1 MDDINE
7 ASNDSI
13 TGNISEENNISMGF
27 NGTLR
32 VGFGCFGGHHV
43 YVTNYSWENN
53 YLNYY
58 NQIHDSDTD
67 DSDVDYE
74 NNDSDSD
81 KVGGEFS

>member
-32 VGFGCFGGHHV
+32 VGFGCCGGITFMLPIV
-43 YVTNYSWENN
+43 
-53 YLNYY
+53 LGK
-58 NQIHDSDTD
+58 III
-67 DSDVDYE
+67 
-74 NNDSDSD
+74 
-81 KVGGEFS
+81 